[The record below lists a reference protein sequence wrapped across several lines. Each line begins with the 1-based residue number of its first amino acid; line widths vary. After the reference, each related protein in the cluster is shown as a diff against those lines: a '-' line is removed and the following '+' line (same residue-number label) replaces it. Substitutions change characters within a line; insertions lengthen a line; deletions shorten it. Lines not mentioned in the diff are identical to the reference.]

1 MNKQWH
7 SLSDLDRAK
16 VRSAGK
22 TVMNYTQIAALIGLV
37 VGWAFAR
44 RSHKSALKV
53 ANAFKP
59 AEQPIAVV
67 FQDGRAE
74 AISITS
80 DTLKPSRLG
89 NIARQIFYMGGM
101 SILGAACGCYLGGL
115 KFRREDK
122 QREARIVLAL
132 NRYRVD
138 VFRKQADDLERKLRD
153 SDSTES

>member
-1 MNKQWH
+1 MPDEPFPRSGLSQTDKLKLMNKQWH

-67 FQDGRAE
+67 FPDGRAGKYGTFVE
-74 AISITS
+74 TMNSSAWVSS
-80 DTLKPSRLG
+80 
-89 NIARQIFYMGGM
+89 F
-101 SILGAACGCYLGGL
+101 
-115 KFRREDK
+115 
-122 QREARIVLAL
+122 
-132 NRYRVD
+132 
-138 VFRKQADDLERKLRD
+138 
-153 SDSTES
+153 

>member
-1 MNKQWH
+1 MSTPLVEGICTNPVGP
-7 SLSDLDRAK
+7 SRLPMANRRCAILCIERA
-16 VRSAGK
+16 VNLR
-22 TVMNYTQIAALIGLV
+22 V
-37 VGWAFAR
+37 
-44 RSHKSALKV
+44 
-53 ANAFKP
+53 
-59 AEQPIAVV
+59 
-67 FQDGRAE
+67 E